1 VGPRTALVPRADSGV
16 PRAAV
21 TVRTEAGQVAG
32 ALTRERRHPPEAVRA
47 DPPAVLVREGRGERR
62 VAVHEAG
69 LAAAVV
75 ASARNCNLSNS
86 PPIRRS
92 MRPFPRAR
100 SSLSGD
106 RRPKKWPP
114 G

>member
-1 VGPRTALVPRADSGV
+1 V
-16 PRAAV
+16 V

-47 DPPAVLVREGRGERR
+47 DPPAVLGREGRGEHRE
-62 VAVHEAG
+62 AVHEAG
-69 LAAAVV
+69 LAAVVV
-75 ASARNCNLSNS
+75 ASARNCSLSNS

-92 MRPFPRAR
+92 MRPFPRAK